1 MNKIFFILIII
12 LYLYL
17 LVYLN
22 KKIKEAN
29 DIIDIYFEKLEIVV
43 RDFEEKDHIS
53 VKKHLLPTNEERKI
67 YQEVLDSYI
76 LEIF

>member
-29 DIIDIYFEKLEIVV
+29 DIIDIYFEK
-43 RDFEEKDHIS
+43 
-53 VKKHLLPTNEERKI
+53 
-67 YQEVLDSYI
+67 
-76 LEIF
+76 

>member
-43 RDFEEKDHIS
+43 RDFE
-53 VKKHLLPTNEERKI
+53 
-67 YQEVLDSYI
+67 
-76 LEIF
+76 